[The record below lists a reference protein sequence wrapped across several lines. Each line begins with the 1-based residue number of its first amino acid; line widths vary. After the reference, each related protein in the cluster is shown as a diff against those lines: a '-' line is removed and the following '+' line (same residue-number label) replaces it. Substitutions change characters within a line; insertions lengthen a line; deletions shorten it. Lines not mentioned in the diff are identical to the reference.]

1 MGKVAFYGAL
11 LGLGILSAASPANAV
26 VYDLTVNAGCCGTL
40 TSYGTVTATDDGSNL
55 LIQVQLAPKVFFNNA
70 GAPNNVLFFNLPG
83 TTSISFSGL
92 SGPFSSTGNLSQ
104 PNATETSGSFTA
116 PPLTSS
122 ASNFQYRIVFDDTSH
137 NGNVAPGFG
146 TLSFDILG
154 EQVSDLGSLSN
165 GIIFGADI
173 WNSNTGGTTGRVGA
187 VPEPSTWAMMILG
200 FLGVGF
206 LAYRRRGSTLR
217 VV

>member
-40 TSYGTVTATDDGSNL
+40 TSYGTVTATDVGSDL
-55 LIQVQLAPKVFFNNA
+55 LIQVQLAPNVFFNNA
-70 GAPNNVLFFNLPG
+70 GAKVAPNDALLFNLPG
-83 TTSISFSGL
+83 TTSISISGL
-92 SGPFSSTGNLSQ
+92 SGPFSSTG
-104 PNATETSGSFTA
+104 ASGSFTA

-122 ASNFQYRIVFDDTSH
+122 ASKFQYSILFDDTSH
-137 NGNVAPGFG
+137 NGNAAPGFG
-146 TLSFDILG
+146 TLSFEILG

-165 GIIFGADI
+165 GIFFGADI
-173 WNSNTGGTTGRVGA
+173 WNSNTGGTTGNVGA

-217 VV
+217 FA